1 VTGWVRARWA
11 DLVAVLLLL
20 TAVLVVHRLGPI
32 LGDPFWLDESWVALC
47 TTMPIGDLPWAT
59 SSSPLG
65 WTFLIWLL
73 PAHGQILRLVPWA
86 FLAGSV
92 LLGYALGRLLAWP
105 SRAWAILAGLVG
117 GLGAVLVPAQVLRH
131 DLKQYTADAAIA
143 LLLVVLLAGLER
155 AYSRRRLVG
164 LGAAIVAGMLFSH
177 TTALVGVAVVL
188 AVLVLRRFSREALIF
203 AVAAGVGVLL
213 VYTVV
218 DGAARNGAL
227 NDYWAAYFPSLGDLP
242 RYLLQRL
249 GELRLFLGMPWPLF
263 VLLALAGLVTVARCG
278 RPATALALGLAP
290 LVEVAGGVARTYP
303 LLDQR
308 TSHFLLVSGAVL
320 ASLGVVGGL
329 SWLHGRVAFVVAVS
343 VSLAAFAALVFVNW
357 PVFSNP
363 GPIGHGENVRAQVAY
378 VAAHRRPGDVVLVSV
393 SASFGF
399 AYYWPLDRPRIE
411 RGGRMATGWYV
422 DYPPKDLIVVNAG
435 GTPDDVA
442 AGFQAARNLVG
453 GGTLWIVRS
462 HIGAQ
467 EAPGWN
473 AVLAGQPVTTV
484 PVGSEPLL
492 RLGGASSS

>member
-1 VTGWVRARWA
+1 VTGWARARWA
-11 DLVAVLLLL
+11 DLLAVLLLL

-32 LGDPFWLDESWVALC
+32 LDDPFWLDESWVALS

-92 LLGYALGRLLAWP
+92 LGGYALGRLLAWP
-105 SRAWAILAGLVG
+105 SRAWAILAGLAG

-143 LLLVVLLAGLER
+143 LLLVVLLAGLEK
-155 AYSRRRLVG
+155 AYSRRRLIG
-164 LGAAIVAGMLFSH
+164 LGAAIVTGMLFSH

-188 AVLVLRRFSREALIF
+188 AVLVLRRFSREAVVF
-203 AVAAGVGVLL
+203 SVATGAGVLA
-213 VYTVV
+213 VYVVV

-227 NDYWAAYFPSLGDLP
+227 NDDWAAYFPSVADLP
-242 RYLLQRL
+242 GYLLQRL

-263 VLLALAGLVTVARCG
+263 VLLALAGLVTVARRG
-278 RPATALALGLAP
+278 RPATALALGLSP
-290 LVEVAGGVARTYP
+290 LVEVAGGVARKYP
-303 LLDQR
+303 LLDPR
-308 TSHFLLVSGAVL
+308 TSHFLLITGAVL
-320 ASLGVVGGL
+320 ASLGVVGLL
-329 SWLHGRVAFVVAVS
+329 SWLPGRFAFVAALCG
-343 VSLAAFAALVFVNW
+343 SLAAFGTLAVVNW
-357 PVFSNP
+357 NVLSNP
-363 GPIGHGENVRAQVAY
+363 GPIGHGEDVRSQVAY

-393 SASFGF
+393 AASFGF
-399 AYYWPLDRPRIE
+399 AYYWHLDKPRIH

-422 DYPPKDLIVVNAG
+422 DYPPQDRIVVNAS
-435 GTPDDVA
+435 GTPDDIA
-442 AGFQAARNLVG
+442 AGFRAARRLVG

-462 HIGAQ
+462 HVMYEG
-467 EAPGWN
+467 PGWYT
-473 AVLAGQPVTTV
+473 VLAGQPATTV

-492 RLGGASSS
+492 LRLGGASPS